1 MRKGI
6 IAVFLCAVIVV
17 ALSAY
22 ILIQPTRSQSLPKIG
37 VFYYVWYNGPDD
49 LTSWANHTKI
59 VDKPILG
66 YYNSC
71 DPTIIKQHLVWMQ
84 DLGIDFVI
92 ISWWGFY
99 DDYGNFTDNATK
111 QVFETAQNINST
123 LKFAV
128 IVEPFNKT
136 GNPTYDYSTIDN
148 HIYND
153 LVLPYSSIY
162 YNYNGQPLICFFND
176 PNNNPGL
183 TPNGKIPYN
192 DPRFSTIIVGDQ
204 NYVQWA
210 HTDLDS
216 WTKSTIPNDI
226 NETSVTPRFDDS
238 RFRIPYC
245 VVDPN
250 LTEGVYDQEWTNATL
265 LWNEGKSDT
274 IMISS
279 WNEYVERTEIEPHY
293 DATAINQSTNFL
305 YDKTKYY
312 INQIS
317 STTSASEYFN
327 TLGVTTVII
336 TMVTTSYF
344 ILKIRKPKK
353 AV

>member
-1 MRKGI
+1 
-6 IAVFLCAVIVV
+6 
-17 ALSAY
+17 
-22 ILIQPTRSQSLPKIG
+22 
-37 VFYYVWYNGPDD
+37 
-49 LTSWANHTKI
+49 
-59 VDKPILG
+59 
-66 YYNSC
+66 
-71 DPTIIKQHLVWMQ
+71 
-84 DLGIDFVI
+84 
-92 ISWWGFY
+92 
-99 DDYGNFTDNATK
+99 
-111 QVFETAQNINST
+111 
-123 LKFAV
+123 
-128 IVEPFNKT
+128 
-136 GNPTYDYSTIDN
+136 
-148 HIYND
+148 
-153 LVLPYSSIY
+153 
-162 YNYNGQPLICFFND
+162 
-176 PNNNPGL
+176 
-183 TPNGKIPYN
+183 
-192 DPRFSTIIVGDQ
+192 
-204 NYVQWA
+204 
-210 HTDLDS
+210 
-216 WTKSTIPNDI
+216 
-226 NETSVTPRFDDS
+226 
-238 RFRIPYC
+238 